1 MADNGRRKRDD
12 ALAVALAA
20 GQTLRDAAA
29 AAGIGER
36 TATRRWADP
45 DFRRRVAEL
54 RADMVSRA
62 TGRMGDGMAEAA
74 DVLRALLKADSQS
87 VRLGAC
93 RAMLELGVK
102 LRDSVEL
109 EQRIAALE
117 ALEAGVALQ
126 RCSRRRLRCN
136 PMGCLAR

>member
-36 TATRRWADP
+36 TATRRWADVE
-45 DFRRRVAEL
+45 FRRRVSDL
-54 RADMVSRA
+54 RGEAVGRA
-62 TGRMGDGMAEAA
+62 VGKLADGMSEAG
-74 DVLRALLKADSQS
+74 DVLRKLLAAKNEM

-93 RAMLELGVK
+93 RAMLTLAVK
-102 LRDSVEL
+102 LWEIQELEDRIAEL
-109 EQRIAALE
+109 EQRMVKVKA
-117 ALEAGVALQ
+117 
-126 RCSRRRLRCN
+126 
-136 PMGCLAR
+136 